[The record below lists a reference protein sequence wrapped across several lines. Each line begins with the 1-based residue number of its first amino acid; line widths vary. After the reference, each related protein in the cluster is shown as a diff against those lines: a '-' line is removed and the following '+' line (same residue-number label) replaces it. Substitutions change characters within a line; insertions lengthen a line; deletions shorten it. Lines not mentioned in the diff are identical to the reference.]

1 MTDIPKP
8 AGRAQGRSSTHTGAE
23 GQILSL
29 DSPIDKGYLCSKMC
43 MCSGGTRLRDRLGRE
58 LKQRCTTVSI
68 WDDEDKNQLV
78 WRYKAEVGY
87 SMKANP
93 PAPLMSREQPNR
105 ASRFPLGR
113 AMGDGLLKR
122 QLEGRP
128 QKGLL
133 RIPDCIVLTATG
145 AELAS
150 MRADGH
156 IDWKRLMPVQSNIET
171 VVEIKFDGDELTR
184 MQRDDYEI
192 IAGSKGKF
200 RLLKAVECDCSSR
213 RPDPA
218 TEPVRAPVTT
228 PIKRESTAERRWYQ
242 PAPPEPA
249 SMPAPQPVKPRY
261 GPVVPREEGM
271 PMADYLKNNAAVAAG
286 TIMVGVAVIAAL
298 PAEALAAAAAGFV
311 MLLIGTRAAT
321 AAPIQKKDEQR

>member
-1 MTDIPKP
+1 MAGIPKP
-8 AGRAQGRSSTHTGAE
+8 TGRAQGRSSTHTGAE
-23 GQILSL
+23 GQVLSL
-29 DSPIDKGYLCSKMC
+29 DNPMDKGYLCSKMC
-43 MCSGGTRLRDRLGRE
+43 MCSGGTKLRDRLGRE

-133 RIPDCIVLTATG
+133 RIPDCIVLKVTG
-145 AELAS
+145 VELAS
-150 MRADGH
+150 MRAAGH
-156 IDWKRLMPVQSNIET
+156 IDWKRLMPLQSNIET
-171 VVEIKFDGDELTR
+171 VVEIKFDGDELTNQQILSYR
-184 MQRDDYEI
+184 K
-192 IAGSKGKF
+192 IAGNVDRF
-200 RLLKAVECDCSSR
+200 RLLKASACDCNHL

-218 TEPVRAPVTT
+218 TAPVRVPVTT
-228 PIKRESTAERRWYQ
+228 PTKRESTVERRWYQ
-242 PAPPEPA
+242 PTPPAPTLV
-249 SMPAPQPVKPRY
+249 PAPQPVKPQY
-261 GPVVPREEGM
+261 GPIVSREEGSLL
-271 PMADYLKNNAAVAAG
+271 ADFLKSNAVIAAG
-286 TIMVGVAVIAAL
+286 TIVVGTLVIAAL
-298 PAEALAAAAAGFV
+298 PAEAVAATTAALV
-311 MLLIGTRAAT
+311 TLLVGTRTAA
-321 AAPIQKKDEQR
+321 AAPIQKKDK

>member
-1 MTDIPKP
+1 
-8 AGRAQGRSSTHTGAE
+8 
-23 GQILSL
+23 
-29 DSPIDKGYLCSKMC
+29 

-150 MRADGH
+150 MRAAGH

-171 VVEIKFDGDELTR
+171 VVEIKFDGDELTNQQILAYR
-184 MQRDDYEI
+184 K
-192 IAGSKGKF
+192 IAGNVDRF
-200 RLLKAVECDCSSR
+200 RLLKAGACDCNYH
-213 RPDPA
+213 RPDPVA
-218 TEPVRAPVTT
+218 APVRVPVTT
-228 PIKRESTAERRWYQ
+228 PMKRESAVERRWYQ
-242 PAPPEPA
+242 PAPPAP
-249 SMPAPQPVKPRY
+249 MLVPAPQPVKPQY
-261 GPVVPREEGM
+261 GPIVSREEGS
-271 PMADYLKNNAAVAAG
+271 PLADFLKSNAVIAAG
-286 TIMVGVAVIAAL
+286 TIVVGILVIAAL
-298 PAEALAAAAAGFV
+298 PAEAVAGTTAALV
-311 MLLIGTRAAT
+311 TLLVGTRTAT
-321 AAPIQKKDEQR
+321 AAPIQKKDK